1 MKTAA
6 NSATHSDAP
15 SASPLVSVEGLT
27 KHFPIRKGILARTV
41 GQVRAV
47 DGVSFTIQHGETLGL
62 VGESGCGKT
71 TLGRTLLRL
80 EEPTGGSVVIN
91 DRDLCRYSARE
102 LRRARRNMQMVFQ
115 DPYSSL
121 NPKLTVCDTIT
132 EAVRAHGIEAGN
144 REDEAI
150 RLLGEVGLDP
160 DALHRYPHEFSGGQ
174 RQRISIAR
182 ALSLR
187 PALLVCDEAV
197 SALDVSVQAQ
207 ILNLLV
213 DLRDRHGLSYLFV
226 SHDLSVVQTL
236 AHRIAVMYLGK
247 LVEIGSARQ
256 VTGSPSH
263 PYTKALISAVPVPG
277 VDRKQ
282 RIVLEGDP
290 PSPSSPPC
298 GCRFHPRCPSAM
310 PACSEV
316 PPPFHNVNGVQVAC
330 HLFGD
335 DKFRTLDSNRVANSD

>member
-1 MKTAA
+1 MPAA
-6 NSATHSDAP
+6 NSTNHRGDSAP
-15 SASPLVSVEGLT
+15 PLVLVEGLT
-27 KHFPIRKGILARTV
+27 KHFPIRKGIFARTV
-41 GQVRAV
+41 GRVRAV
-47 DGVSFTIQHGETLGL
+47 DGVSFTIQRGETLGL

-80 EEPTGGSVVIN
+80 EEPTGGSVVID
-91 DRDLCRYSARE
+91 DRNLCRYSARE

-121 NPKLTVCDTIT
+121 NPKMTVRDAIT
-132 EAVRAHGIEAGN
+132 EAVKAHGIETGN
-144 REDEAI
+144 RDEEAI

-213 DLRDRHGLSYLFV
+213 DLRNRHRLSYLFV

-247 LVEIGSARQ
+247 LVEIGPARQ
-256 VTGSPSH
+256 VMDGPSH
-263 PYTKALISAVPVPG
+263 PYTAALISAVPVPG
-277 VDRKQ
+277 VDKKQ

-290 PSPSSPPC
+290 PSPSAPPP

-310 PACSEV
+310 PVCSELA
-316 PPPFHNVNGVQVAC
+316 PQFHNVSGVQVAC
-330 HLFGD
+330 HLYGD
-335 DKFRTLDSNRVANSD
+335 SKSSELTAV

>member
-1 MKTAA
+1 MKTDADFTTHLDD
-6 NSATHSDAP
+6 SAP
-15 SASPLVSVEGLT
+15 PLVTVDGLT

-41 GQVRAV
+41 GLVRAV
-47 DGVSFTIQHGETLGL
+47 DGVSFTIRRGETLGL

-71 TLGRTLLRL
+71 TLGRAMLRL
-80 EEPTGGSVVIN
+80 DEPSGGRVVIN
-91 DRDLCRYSARE
+91 DRDLCEYSARE

-121 NPKLTVCDTIT
+121 NPKMTVRDTIT
-132 EAVRAHGIEAGN
+132 EAGRAHGMVSGDRDKEAV
-144 REDEAI
+144 
-150 RLLGEVGLDP
+150 RLLAEVGLDP
-160 DALHRYPHEFSGGQ
+160 DALYRYPHEFSGGQ

-247 LVEIGSARQ
+247 LVEVGSARQ
-256 VTGSPSH
+256 VTESPSH
-263 PYTKALISAVPVPG
+263 PYTKALISAVPIPG
-277 VDRKQ
+277 VDKKQ

-290 PSPSSPPC
+290 PSPSMPPSA
-298 GCRFHPRCPSAM
+298 CRFHPRCPFAM
-310 PACSEV
+310 PVCSETA
-316 PPPFHNVNGVQVAC
+316 PPFHNVDGAQVAC
-330 HLFGD
+330 HLYGD
-335 DKFRTLDSNRVANSD
+335 NTSGSAAES

>member
-1 MKTAA
+1 MPTA
-6 NSATHSDAP
+6 NSANHMGEP
-15 SASPLVSVEGLT
+15 VPPLVSVEGLT
-27 KHFPIRKGILARTV
+27 KHFPIRKGILARAV

-47 DGVSFTIQHGETLGL
+47 DGVSFTIQRGETLGL

-121 NPKLTVCDTIT
+121 NPKLTVRDTIT
-132 EAVRAHGIEAGN
+132 EAVRAHGIEIGD
-144 REDEAI
+144 RDEEAI

-247 LVEIGSARQ
+247 LVEVGPARL
-256 VTGSPSH
+256 VTVSPSH

-277 VDRKQ
+277 VDKKQ

-290 PSPSSPPC
+290 PSPSAPPS

-310 PACSEV
+310 PVCSEV
-316 PPPFHNVNGVQVAC
+316 APPFHNVNGVQVAC
-330 HLFGD
+330 HLYSGS
-335 DKFRTLDSNRVANSD
+335 KSSGLTEV

>member
-1 MKTAA
+1 MPDA
-6 NSATHSDAP
+6 NLANHQGDSAP
-15 SASPLVSVEGLT
+15 PLVSVEGLT
-27 KHFPIRKGILARTV
+27 KHFPIRKGILTRTV

-47 DGVSFTIQHGETLGL
+47 DGVSFTIQRGETLGL

-121 NPKLTVCDTIT
+121 NPKLTVRDTIT
-132 EAVRAHGIEAGN
+132 EAVRAHGIEIGD
-144 REDEAI
+144 RDEEAI

-247 LVEIGSARQ
+247 LVEIGPARQ
-256 VTGSPSH
+256 VTGQPAH
-263 PYTKALISAVPVPG
+263 PYTEALISAVPVPG
-277 VDRKQ
+277 VDKKQ

-290 PSPSSPPC
+290 PSPSAPPQ
-298 GCRFHPRCPSAM
+298 GCRFHPRCPFAM
-310 PACSEV
+310 PVCSEV
-316 PPPFHNVNGVQVAC
+316 APPFYDVNAVQVAC
-330 HLFGD
+330 HLHD
-335 DKFRTLDSNRVANSD
+335 DSKSSASTAV